1 MKKLLHKRKIVFF
14 TLVPSIIIFALMNST
29 IEENISYINNPNLTT
44 STNVPNGWKGTP
56 IDKKG
61 NFVNLYQPFEDSFS
75 DLFKWQL
82 SKNPYKEAKK
92 NETRRLIKDFDP
104 AILQSQEDYLLWLGH
119 ASYLIQVN
127 GKVLLIDPFLEK
139 NTFLKRESPE
149 VLTVEDLPPIDFL
162 LLSHNHRDHIDKAT
176 IQKLLKL
183 QPGIQVL
190 TGLKIGEVIGNW
202 GEFGEIQ
209 EAGWFQEY
217 KTDDANLQIVYVP
230 SRHWSRRWLWDLN
243 ENLWGG
249 FWIQSGDKSI
259 YFMGDSGHGPHFDDI
274 RQVMGQPDY
283 CLMGVG
289 AFRPEW
295 FMKQAHISPL
305 DAIDAFNTLGGSY
318 FIPMHYGTFDLSDEP
333 RMEPWDILVENKGK
347 MNGEL
352 VEPILGKNLL
362 R

>member
-1 MKKLLHKRKIVFF
+1 MKTKPKKRAIAFF
-14 TLVPSIIIFALMNST
+14 TLIPTILILAMMNQSIDEQIEYIENTTLRTVPT
-29 IEENISYINNPNLTT
+29 VPTT
-44 STNVPNGWKGTP
+44 WKGTP
-56 IDKKG
+56 MDAKG

-75 DLFKWQL
+75 DLIKWQL
-82 SKNPYKEAKK
+82 SKNPLKDAKK
-92 NETRRLIKDFDP
+92 NEERRLRKDFDP
-104 AILQSQEDYLLWLGH
+104 AILTSQEDYLIWLGH
-119 ASYLIQVN
+119 ASYLIQVK

-149 VLTVEDLPPIDFL
+149 VLQVEDLPTIDYL

-183 QPGIQVL
+183 QPGVEVL
-190 TGLKIGEVIGNW
+190 TGLKVGDVIGKW
-202 GEFGEIQ
+202 GDFGRIQ

-217 KTDDANLQIVYVP
+217 NTSDSSLQIVYVP

-249 FWIQSGDKSI
+249 FWIQSEDTSI
-259 YFMGDSGHGPHFDDI
+259 YFMGDSGFGPHFEDI

-295 FMKQAHISPL
+295 FMNQAHISPM
-305 DAIDAFNTLGGSY
+305 DAIEAFNSLGGSY

-333 RMEPWDILVENKGK
+333 RMEPWDILVANQSKLRGT
-347 MNGEL
+347 L
-352 VEPILGKNLL
+352 VDPILGKNLL
-362 R
+362 H